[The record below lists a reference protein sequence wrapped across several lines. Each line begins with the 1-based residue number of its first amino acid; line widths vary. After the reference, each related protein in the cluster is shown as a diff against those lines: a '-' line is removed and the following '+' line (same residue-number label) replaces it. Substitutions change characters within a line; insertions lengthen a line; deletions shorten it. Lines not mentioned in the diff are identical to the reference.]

1 MTGESHCNIPSS
13 LRTTISPPALP
24 PVRLSDISFLIW
36 SESILRSFHLQSFLS
51 VLQKFSSIITHNNP
65 ANSVSS
71 LKTFVLYY
79 TLQFLYQ
86 VMAPYPLVDNAH
98 RGLST
103 CATYQANES
112 FSVPPAHTTVTKLD
126 KLKKFWQRRPKFIAA
141 GGAGS
146 TPNRETPASFTSPNA
161 LFAKVKFKK
170 HDRRTTIGTDMIG
183 LPRDFIHSKHVG
195 IHDVKEVAYQSRYSL
210 SALRMVD
217 STNLAPSL
225 YRLTDSEA
233 GSQSSDEKTPVEV
246 LQGRSHRQQS
256 PRHASYFPTRE
267 SQSVSAPPR
276 LNKIKRKSVPLG
288 ILEDLA
294 DPATQSPSSD
304 DPSESVQDLFRFSTL
319 SIEELARE
327 LSNFAQADSFTNAKG
342 SSLRMISGGDMSENI
357 RLMRQEDGSSCLNL
371 WKQKPF
377 NKQFQS
383 FSCLSQIYISLIVS
397 LLPSS
402 SFYPLL
408 LLLITPLLL
417 F

>member
-1 MTGESHCNIPSS
+1 
-13 LRTTISPPALP
+13 
-24 PVRLSDISFLIW
+24 
-36 SESILRSFHLQSFLS
+36 
-51 VLQKFSSIITHNNP
+51 
-65 ANSVSS
+65 
-71 LKTFVLYY
+71 
-79 TLQFLYQ
+79 
-86 VMAPYPLVDNAH
+86 MAPYPLVDNAH

-304 DPSESVQDLFRFSTL
+304 DPSESVQDRFRFSTL

-371 WKQKPF
+371 
-377 NKQFQS
+377 
-383 FSCLSQIYISLIVS
+383 
-397 LLPSS
+397 
-402 SFYPLL
+402 
-408 LLLITPLLL
+408 
-417 F
+417 